1 MGTEKPVPK
10 EPVTPEQQIKG
21 KEFQNTAEL
30 IKYLD
35 ELIKEGNS
43 EEIRDQ
49 IEALIATQKK
59 MKEHKTKTKER
70 ENPDLGENL
79 YINI

>member
-1 MGTEKPVPK
+1 MSDTPPMGTEKPVPK

-43 EEIRDQ
+43 EEIRD
-49 IEALIATQKK
+49 
-59 MKEHKTKTKER
+59 
-70 ENPDLGENL
+70 
-79 YINI
+79 Y